1 MEHILGYPL
10 ITNIKDDRKIRK
22 SIHRQLPLNYLY
34 PRSRS
39 AREFRKVAEAV
50 GKMWQTV
57 GVQTNIKYISKLQ
70 IIELLKNRDYQI
82 LLYGEIMGNDP
93 DPFPFWHSSQTN
105 YPGLNLALFSDR
117 DTDKILEQAR
127 SNVSDQERVK
137 LYGQFQKIL
146 LDEIPAIF
154 PYTPT
159 HNMIINNGIKGIKT
173 EDGSY
178 GSKIR
183 NVYNPILIYRKKL
196 VGSEL
201 NNWSL
206 YRTNLLNLE
215 DTRQVYKGDHSSI
228 VRKFEETGK
237 GHMQSETKSNTFSKL
252 NRTEWVPNSRGAL
265 PTNIQY
271 CPRAAKEEKTV
282 NNTIN
287 NPHVSVK
294 PLGILSW
301 LVKLLTNSSNQ
312 LVADIY
318 CGTGS
323 LGVVCRK
330 LNRPFLGIEMD
341 LETVEIAKYRIKHTF
356 DLDDKYF
363 NNIKPI

>member
-1 MEHILGYPL
+1 MIYDIFDCKVRPEKGRPRS
-10 ITNIKDDRKIRK
+10 NIYTGTGSNFEVRAGKCEDLLQALQDD
-22 SIHRQLPLNYLY
+22 SIHAIITDPPYGVKMDTWDNDMPSVEVWNLCYDKLKPGGHLAIFCQPSMLPILY
-34 PRSRS
+34 
-39 AREFRKVAEAV
+39 ARMSQTQFEFR
-50 GKMWQTV
+50 
-57 GVQTNIKYISKLQ
+57 
-70 IIELLKNRDYQI
+70 
-82 LLYGEIMGNDP
+82 
-93 DPFPFWHSSQTN
+93 
-105 YPGLNLALFSDR
+105 
-117 DTDKILEQAR
+117 
-127 SNVSDQERVK
+127 DQ
-137 LYGQFQKIL
+137 LIWAFAG
-146 LDEIPAIF
+146 
-154 PYTPT
+154 T
-159 HNMIINNGIKGIKT
+159 HIKGIKT